1 MRLGFA
7 DLILLTPPLENVNPH
22 RLALA
27 RGRVRSSQRRPKMPE
42 ITIRLHPD
50 LVDRIPA
57 TAPEDAAVLSSL
69 WRQVD
74 RAVRSHS
81 SRIALCANR

>member
-1 MRLGFA
+1 
-7 DLILLTPPLENVNPH
+7 
-22 RLALA
+22 
-27 RGRVRSSQRRPKMPE
+27 MPE
-42 ITIRLHPD
+42 ISIRLHPD